1 MYLLLFVRRETN
13 LNPAST
19 DLSQTVDELPILSGT
34 SATVRYPKDDS
45 LDALFPNTVLGSFR
59 PIFSSRQGLILAP
72 TYKRL
77 PIFAPNNAPAGL
89 LQIRAANVR
98 AGQCVRGER
107 SSLLQCSSQVV
118 RDDSGAP
125 VLVPSQATQSYRR
138 GRRDWTTPTRKND
151 DNFIG
156 ETFKLQILSTNK
168 WEVLTNPPTTTG
180 TS

>member
-1 MYLLLFVRRETN
+1 MNLLLFVRRETN

-72 TYKRL
+72 TYKFL

-107 SSLLQCSSQVV
+107 SPFLQCSSPVV
-118 RDDSGAP
+118 RDIPRLWCSFRHEQLNHIVGDDGLDDTNA
-125 VLVPSQATQSYRR
+125 
-138 GRRDWTTPTRKND
+138 KND
-151 DNFIG
+151 DNFIC
-156 ETFKLQILSTNK
+156 EAFKLQILSTNK
-168 WEVLTNPPTTTG
+168 WEVLTNPPTTG